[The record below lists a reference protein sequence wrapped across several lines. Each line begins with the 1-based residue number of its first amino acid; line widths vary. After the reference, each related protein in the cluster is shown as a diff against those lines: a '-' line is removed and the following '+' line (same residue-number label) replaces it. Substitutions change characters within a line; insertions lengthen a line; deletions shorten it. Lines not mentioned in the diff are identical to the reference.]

1 MSKVTEHNALTGETI
16 VRDMTETEQAQA
28 VKDLTE
34 KQKQIETQEQNNL
47 AKAILRQAVLDKL
60 NLTQDEAQALLG

>member
-1 MSKVTEHNALTGETI
+1 MSKVTEHNALTGKTI

-34 KQKQIETQEQNNL
+34 KQKQIETQEQNDS
-47 AKAILRQAVLDKL
+47 AKAVLRQAVLKKL
-60 NLTQDEAQALLG
+60 GLTADEAAALFG